1 MGVDFGDVD
10 GDGLLDSN
18 VSNIAEEFALLE
30 SHFCF
35 VSTGKTA
42 LMREG
47 IAPYVNRSEELG
59 LARGGWAWEARLA
72 DFDNDGILEAVQAA
86 GFLRGSVNRW
96 PELQELAMGN
106 DGLLSRPGSWPR
118 LRAGDDISGSNGLS
132 FFVRSSNG
140 RFVNLAREVGV
151 GGAHVGR
158 GIAVADVD
166 GDGDLDFAVA
176 NQWEPSRFYRN
187 DLQTK
192 AGFLG
197 LHLRLPLAPGA
208 ALAARA
214 GHPGPDPAARPAI
227 GAAAAVHLPD
237 GRVLVAQVDGGNGHS
252 GKRSPDLHFGLGAVT
267 AAVRVELSCRAPE
280 GQARRE
286 TLELRPG
293 WHTVVLPW
301 RAARDTG
308 LTSGGAAN
316 GGAANGGGR

>member
-1 MGVDFGDVD
+1 
-10 GDGLLDSN
+10 
-18 VSNIAEEFALLE
+18 
-30 SHFCF
+30 
-35 VSTGKTA
+35 
-42 LMREG
+42 
-47 IAPYVNRSEELG
+47 
-59 LARGGWAWEARLA
+59 
-72 DFDNDGILEAVQAA
+72 
-86 GFLRGSVNRW
+86 
-96 PELQELAMGN
+96 MGN

-132 FFVRSSNG
+132 FFVRSSSG

-187 DLQTK
+187 DLQTQ

-197 LHLRLPLAPGA
+197 LHVLLPLAPGT
-208 ALAARA
+208 ALAVRG
-214 GHPGPDPAARPAI
+214 GHPGPDTLGHPAV

-252 GKRSPDLHFGLGAVT
+252 GKRSPDLHFGLGAAGT
-267 AAVRVELSCRAPE
+267 AVRVELSFRDPD
-280 GQARRE
+280 GRVQRE
-286 TLELRPG
+286 MLELRHG

-301 RAARDTG
+301 RAARDSG
-308 LTSGGAAN
+308 LTN